1 MQGEKCVKALFS
13 LASKIAPTVIF
24 IDEMDSMLSKRA
36 SSSSEHEAMRKIKN
50 EFMSSWD
57 GMKTRSE
64 ERVIVMGCTN
74 RPQDLDEAVVRRLP
88 RRLMVP
94 LPNAGNREKI
104 LRIQLKNEELAP
116 ATGEDEFDFA
126 ALARETNDYSGSDL
140 KNMCVAAAY
149 RPIREI
155 IAAERAAAKKDK
167 SPAGEDERDKDE
179 GGSDELRKLKMD
191 DFIKAMDEVPASV
204 AADAPSTNEMEQWAA
219 MYASDG
225 SRERQVLT
233 YFM

>member
-1 MQGEKCVKALFS
+1 MLPRAGTVQGEKCVKALFS

-94 LPNAGNREKI
+94 LPNAENREKI

-116 ATGEDEFDFA
+116 ATGEDAVLSIGRTLVSRSAGVTPRDNSTLRPRSASLAGAELHGSHANESTRPRCCA
-126 ALARETNDYSGSDL
+126 AT
-140 KNMCVAAAY
+140 C
-149 RPIREI
+149 
-155 IAAERAAAKKDK
+155 
-167 SPAGEDERDKDE
+167 
-179 GGSDELRKLKMD
+179 
-191 DFIKAMDEVPASV
+191 
-204 AADAPSTNEMEQWAA
+204 
-219 MYASDG
+219 
-225 SRERQVLT
+225 
-233 YFM
+233 

>member
-94 LPNAGNREKI
+94 LPNAENREKI
-104 LRIQLKNEELAP
+104 LRIQLKNEEL
-116 ATGEDEFDFA
+116 DFA

-167 SPAGEDERDKDE
+167 SPAGEDEGDKDE

-191 DFIKAMDEVPASV
+191 DFIKAKDEVPASV